1 MEIEFKLNEEEM
13 DIKENTGTKFGPG
26 NYAFRVGDATL
37 IQSSKGTPGLKLT
50 LLVDHNDAEFKVFDD
65 VWLTRD
71 AAWKYARLMNCI
83 DLDGTK
89 SLDTEDLLSR
99 EGKIRLRKKKD
110 SNYLEIAQYY
120 TQEEQLVEEMG
131 VFEVNAKPE
140 SVTYK
145 NGDVPF

>member
-1 MEIEFKLNEEEM
+1 MEIEFKLNEAEM

-26 NYAFRVGDATL
+26 NYEFRVGDATL